1 MLKVRVFTPK
11 TLFVAAACFTPEAV
25 VEAVAVAVAA
35 TAARAEAK
43 REGGNGVDPRDARG
57 GLRTPD
63 DPR

>member
-1 MLKVRVFTPK
+1 MTAP
-11 TLFVAAACFTPEAV
+11 V
-25 VEAVAVAVAA
+25 VEAVAVAA